1 MEEIC
6 VNYKVA
12 KNDLKIF
19 IKNSSNKVF
28 HYNLYIL
35 AFTVLAISSLLFLV
49 YIKTSP
55 YIVGVLVMSVIFIL
69 LMSLTFYILP
79 LTTFKE
85 EVAKQGTY
93 TFSDYG
99 VKIETDVSSV
109 NLSWKLYTTVYIFG
123 EMLIFRL
130 QNTKTW
136 FLPYNVF
143 GDNLMNFEKLLYMQR
158 DKGLIDIMIIDEHYM
173 EW

>member
-1 MEEIC
+1 MGEIC
-6 VNYKVA
+6 VNYKVT
-12 KNDLKIF
+12 KKDIKIF

-28 HYNLYIL
+28 HYNLHII
-35 AFTVLAISSLLFLV
+35 AFTVLAICSLLFLV

-55 YIVGVLVMSVIFIL
+55 YIVGILVMSVIFIL
-69 LMSLTFYILP
+69 LMLLTFYILP

-85 EVAKQGTY
+85 KEAKQGTY

-99 VKIETDVSSV
+99 VKIETDVSSI
-109 NLSWKLYTTVYIFG
+109 NLSWQLYKTVYIFG

-130 QNTKTW
+130 INTKTW
-136 FLPYNVF
+136 FLPYDVF
-143 GDNLMNFEKLLYMQR
+143 GDNLMNLEKLLYIQR
-158 DKGLIDIMIIDEHYM
+158 DKGLIDIMIIDEHHM